1 MRIALRVG
9 LLLALAV
16 GVIRHANA
24 QSNELTLVCS
34 FLDEWC
40 QLMATA
46 FERETGIR
54 VALIRRSTGE
64 AYAAIRAEAQNPRT
78 DVWWGGTGDPHLQAA
93 RENLTEEYRSPLLS
107 ELHPWAV
114 RHAEQSGYRSV
125 GVISGALGIT
135 FNADEL
141 ARRGIAEPRCWADLL
156 RPELRNEVQTSDP
169 EASGTAYTMLVT
181 LVTLMGEDQAF
192 AYLLRLHANVN
203 QYTRS
208 GGFPA
213 RAVATGE
220 TLVGITFV
228 DNALV
233 QIAGGARAVR
243 VVTPCEGTGYE
254 IGAMSIVRGA
264 RNMAAARRYYDWALS
279 ARAQAIGVESGN
291 SFSFPSNRAAPSPPM
306 APRLEDTRLVDYD
319 FARFGAPEMRRHLLE
334 RFNREIRRA
343 PR

>member
-1 MRIALRVG
+1 MRIAPLVAF
-9 LLLALAV
+9 LFALALG
-16 GVIRHANA
+16 GVRHAGA
-24 QSNELTLVCS
+24 QSSELNLVCS

-40 QLMATA
+40 QLMAIS

-93 RENLTEEYRSPLLS
+93 RENLTEEYRSPLLA
-107 ELHPWAV
+107 ELHQWAV

-135 FNADEL
+135 YNADEL
-141 ARRGIAEPRCWADLL
+141 ARRGIAEPRCWTDLL
-156 RPELRNEVQTSDP
+156 NPQLRNEVQTSDP

-181 LVTLMGEDQAF
+181 LVTLMGEDPAF
-192 AYLLRLHANVN
+192 AYMLRLHANVN

-233 QIAGGARAVR
+233 QIAGGAGAVR

-279 ARAQAIGVESGN
+279 ARAQALGVESGN
-291 SFSFPSNRAAPSPPM
+291 SFSFPSNRNAPSPRL

-319 FARFGAPEMRRHLLE
+319 FARFGAPETRRRLLE